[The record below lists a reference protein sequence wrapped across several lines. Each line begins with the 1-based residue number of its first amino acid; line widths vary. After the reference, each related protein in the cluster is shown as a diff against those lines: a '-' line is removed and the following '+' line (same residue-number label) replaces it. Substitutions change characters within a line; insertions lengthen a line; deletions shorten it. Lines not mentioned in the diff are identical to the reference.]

1 MVDEKADP
9 PSGMTAARKGR
20 ATTTATATA
29 MAMAKATAKT
39 KANAGV
45 LRCAQNDRIKKLGP

>member
-29 MAMAKATAKT
+29 MAMAKPTAKT
-39 KANAGV
+39 KAKCGGSS
-45 LRCAQNDRIKKLGP
+45 LHSE